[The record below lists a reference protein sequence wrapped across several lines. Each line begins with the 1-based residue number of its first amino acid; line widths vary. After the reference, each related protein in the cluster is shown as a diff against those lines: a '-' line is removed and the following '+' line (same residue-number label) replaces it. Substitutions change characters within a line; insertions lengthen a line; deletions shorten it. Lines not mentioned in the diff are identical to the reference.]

1 MKICGNFGK
10 EEQVMFLA
18 ILQKILPSV
27 KVSIQKKYKQFS
39 FKSWASKAGGAIT
52 IISQKWDGKKSFKI

>member
-1 MKICGNFGK
+1 MKVCGNFGK

-27 KVSIQKKYKQFS
+27 KVSN
-39 FKSWASKAGGAIT
+39 
-52 IISQKWDGKKSFKI
+52 